1 MPYGGGEGCMNIPG
15 SSWDTKGGEMI
26 PPKPK
31 IRAISKNRKE
41 FPDRK
46 KANSPSNTMTYEV
59 RLES

>member
-1 MPYGGGEGCMNIPG
+1 MNIPG

-31 IRAISKNRKE
+31 ISGISKNRKE

-59 RLES
+59 RL